1 MRRKCALIV
10 IVALAAMAAVSA
22 CREKPVAETKDLMLG
37 AYDVEQDTNDP
48 QHLILLNYQ
57 QAQGKRV
64 FGSTCVWCHADATPA
79 GPSNRSNVTPTPPL
93 FSDGETLNPL
103 SDEFLQNTI
112 TLGGSAMG
120 KSTMMPPWG
129 QTLTQDDIR
138 AVVAYIRAVAQ
149 PPYQPSARPS
159 SQYPVK

>member
-1 MRRKCALIV
+1 MKWQAFVLILAIPV
-10 IVALAAMAAVSA
+10 IATLPA
-22 CREKPVAETKDLMLG
+22 CREKAVTVTTSPLLK
-37 AYDVEQDTNDP
+37 AYDAEQDADDP
-48 QHLILLNYQ
+48 QRLIPLNYQ

-64 FGSTCVWCHADATPA
+64 FNNTCVWCHAEATPA

-93 FSDGETLNPL
+93 FTDGETLNPL
-103 SDEFLQNTI
+103 TDEFLQNTI

-129 QTLTQDDIR
+129 QTLSQDEIR
-138 AVVAYIRAVAQ
+138 SVIAYIRAVAQ
-149 PPYQPSARPS
+149 PPYQPSARPA

>member
-1 MRRKCALIV
+1 MNWRALILIFAIPV
-10 IVALAAMAAVSA
+10 IATLPS
-22 CREKPVAETKDLMLG
+22 CREKAAIATTSPLLK
-37 AYDVEQDTNDP
+37 AYDVEQDANDP
-48 QHLILLNYQ
+48 QRVIPLNYQ

-64 FGSTCVWCHADATPA
+64 FNSTCVWCHAEATPA

-93 FSDGETLNPL
+93 FTDGETLNPL
-103 SDEFLQNTI
+103 TDEFLQNTI

-129 QTLTQDDIR
+129 QTLREDEIR
-138 AVVAYIRAVAQ
+138 SVIAYIRAVAQ
-149 PPYQPSARPS
+149 PPYEPAARPA

>member
-1 MRRKCALIV
+1 MNWRALILV
-10 IVALAAMAAVSA
+10 FAISAMATLQA
-22 CREKPVAETKDLMLG
+22 CREKAAIATTNPLLK
-37 AYDVEQDTNDP
+37 AYDVELDANDP
-48 QHLILLNYQ
+48 QRVIPLNYQ

-64 FGSTCVWCHADATPA
+64 FNNTCVWCHAEATPA

-93 FSDGETLNPL
+93 FNDGETLNPL
-103 SDEFLQNTI
+103 TDEFLQNTI

-129 QTLTQDDIR
+129 QTLSQDEIR
-138 AVVAYIRAVAQ
+138 SVIAYIRAVAQ
-149 PPYQPSARPS
+149 PPYEPAARPA

>member
-1 MRRKCALIV
+1 MNWRALILVFAIPV
-10 IVALAAMAAVSA
+10 IATLPA
-22 CREKPVAETKDLMLG
+22 CREKAAIATTNPLLK
-37 AYDVEQDTNDP
+37 AYDVEQDANDP
-48 QHLILLNYQ
+48 QRVIPLNYQ

-64 FGSTCVWCHADATPA
+64 FNSTCVWCHAEATPA

-93 FSDGETLNPL
+93 FTDGETLNPL
-103 SDEFLQNTI
+103 TDEFLQNTI

-129 QTLTQDDIR
+129 QTLREDEIR
-138 AVVAYIRAVAQ
+138 SVIAYIRAVAQ
-149 PPYQPSARPS
+149 PPYEPAARPA

>member
-1 MRRKCALIV
+1 MKWQAFVLVLAMSV
-10 IVALAAMAAVSA
+10 IATLPA
-22 CREKPVAETKDLMLG
+22 CREKAAIATTNPLLK
-37 AYDVEQDTNDP
+37 AYDSEQDANDP
-48 QHLILLNYQ
+48 QHVILLNYQ

-64 FGSTCVWCHADATPA
+64 FYCTCVWCHAEATPA

-93 FSDGETLNPL
+93 FNDGETLNPL

-129 QTLTQDDIR
+129 QTLSENEIR
-138 AVVAYIRAVAQ
+138 SVIAYIRVVAQ
-149 PPYQPSARPS
+149 PPYQLAARPA

>member
-1 MRRKCALIV
+1 MNWRALIL
-10 IVALAAMAAVSA
+10 ISAVSA
-22 CREKPVAETKDLMLG
+22 IVTLQACHDKGGIAKTDPLLK
-37 AYDVEQDTNDP
+37 AYDVELDANDP
-48 QHLILLNYQ
+48 QRVIPLNYQ

-64 FGSTCVWCHADATPA
+64 FSNTCVWCHAEATPA

-93 FSDGETLNPL
+93 FTDGETLNPL

-112 TLGGSAMG
+112 TLGGEAMG

-129 QTLTQDDIR
+129 QTLRQDEIR
-138 AVVAYIRAVAQ
+138 ALVAYIRAVAQ
-149 PPYQPSARPS
+149 PPYQPAARPA